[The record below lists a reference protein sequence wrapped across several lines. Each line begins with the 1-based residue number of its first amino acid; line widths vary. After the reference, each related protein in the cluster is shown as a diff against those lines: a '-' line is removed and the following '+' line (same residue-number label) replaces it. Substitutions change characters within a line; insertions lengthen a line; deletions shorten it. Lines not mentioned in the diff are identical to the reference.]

1 MNGNPNNNMFFFG
14 GMPGMNGI
22 PGMNG
27 MMPDINAIIQQS
39 QQQANSAF

>member
-1 MNGNPNNNMFFFG
+1 MNGNPNNMYFFGG

-27 MMPDINAIIQQS
+27 MMPDINAII
-39 QQQANSAF
+39 